1 LSFAGCSRKGTR
13 TNIVKNGDGLMNKKW
28 ISAAMALV
36 ITLGISFTTV
46 YADPA
51 SDLAAVK
58 TKQSE
63 LDTKISKIDNDI
75 ETIMSKIDANKKEIT
90 QKQADIKQAKADI
103 AKQEAAIKAEQDL
116 YNKRMRAMYMSGPA
130 NYIEVLLSSK
140 NLSQFISLVGNCQT
154 IMEYDSKLIGEFKAH
169 QAELTANKNELEKD
183 NQTLVSLKNE
193 NETKLT
199 DLKKQKADQAP
210 LLADLKALETK
221 YSAQL
226 LASKNVPA
234 AGLVALSQASTSVS
248 RGSTGVSAS
257 EIISYASNFL
267 GVPYVWGGT
276 SPSGFDCS
284 GLVQYTYG
292 HFGINL
298 PRTAAE
304 QQNVGTYIT
313 RENLQPGDLVFF
325 GDPAHHVG
333 IYVGNG
339 MMLHAPHTGD
349 VVRVGPLSSD
359 FVNGRRVL

>member
-1 LSFAGCSRKGTR
+1 
-13 TNIVKNGDGLMNKKW
+13 MNKKW

-63 LDTKISKIDNDI
+63 LDTKISVIDNDI
-75 ETIMSKIDANKKEIT
+75 ETIMSKIDANKKEINK
-90 QKQADIKQAKADI
+90 KQADIKTAKAEI
-103 AKQEAAIKAEQDL
+103 AKQEDAIKAEQDL
-116 YNKRMRAMYMSGPA
+116 YNRRMRAMYMSGPA

-140 NLSQFISLVGNCQT
+140 DLGEFISLVGNCQT
-154 IMEYDSKLIGEFKAH
+154 IMEYDNKLIGEFKTH
-169 QAELTANKNELEKD
+169 QAELTANKNALEKD

-193 NETKLT
+193 NETKLS

-226 LASKNVPA
+226 AAAKKVPA
-234 AGLVALSQASTSVS
+234 AGILALSQASTSVS

-257 EIISYASNFL
+257 EIISYGSNFL
-267 GVPYVWGGT
+267 GLAYVWGGT

-284 GLVQYTYG
+284 GLTQYTYG

-304 QQNVGTYIT
+304 QQNVGTYVT

-325 GDPAHHVG
+325 GSPAHHVG

-349 VVRVGPLSSD
+349 VIKIGPMGSD